1 MTRYNADQ
9 VIDMIT
15 SGGNASVD
23 VSDDDF
29 DGYAS
34 DDEVMQVMGLC
45 NRADVDEYNSDVDE
59 VVMNDNEVMEMTEFD
74 DEYYVSN
81 DFDVETEIVDGM
93 EIVYGDEI
101 EISATKHISLSSAAY
116 DIPEFVGESEG
127 RKDMTDKTPIS
138 FFDKLVTH

>member
-15 SGGNASVD
+15 SGGNASGD

-29 DGYAS
+29 DGYIS
-34 DDEVMQVMGLC
+34 DEEVMQVMGLC
-45 NRADVDEYNSDVDE
+45 NRADDDESNSDGDE
-59 VVMNDNEVMEMTEFD
+59 VVMNDNDVMEMTEVD

-93 EIVYGDEI
+93 EIVYDDEI
-101 EISATKHISLSSAAY
+101 
-116 DIPEFVGESEG
+116 
-127 RKDMTDKTPIS
+127 
-138 FFDKLVTH
+138 